1 MLNFVDANTISVPEN
16 TIEELISTLENEIQ
30 ANIDYFVSNE
40 MIFNPQK
47 FQEIV
52 VKRNNKM
59 KDSYHLNINQEV
71 TNSENCEK
79 LLRVEIDNNLL
90 LKNIFLH

>member
-1 MLNFVDANTISVPEN
+1 MDANTISVAEN

-40 MIFNPQK
+40 MIFNAQK

-59 KDSYHLNINQEV
+59 KDSYLLNINQEV
-71 TNSENCEK
+71 INSENCVK
-79 LLRVEIDNNLL
+79 LLRVEIDNKLL

>member
-1 MLNFVDANTISVPEN
+1 MLNFVDANTISVAEN

>member
-1 MLNFVDANTISVPEN
+1 MDANTISVAEN

>member
-1 MLNFVDANTISVPEN
+1 
-16 TIEELISTLENEIQ
+16 
-30 ANIDYFVSNE
+30 

-71 TNSENCEK
+71 TNSENCVK
-79 LLRVEIDNNLL
+79 LLRVEIDNKLL